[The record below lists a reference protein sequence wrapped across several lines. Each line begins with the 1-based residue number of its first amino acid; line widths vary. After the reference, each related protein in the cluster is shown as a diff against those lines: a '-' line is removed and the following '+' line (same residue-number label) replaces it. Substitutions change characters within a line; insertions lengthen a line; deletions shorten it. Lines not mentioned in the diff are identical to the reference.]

1 MNGEK
6 MKFDV
11 MIIGAGP
18 GGYVCAEKAA
28 KLGLNVAIAE
38 NRELGGT
45 CLNRGCIPAKAML
58 HSAQLYQSIKN
69 SQEFGIKSQEPE
81 VDMEQVYLYKESVL
95 EKLRGGIA
103 QLFQENNI
111 TCFHGRAVLEKDGTV
126 TVYEAEKVEK
136 VECKNVVL
144 ATGSVPAK
152 ISIPGIQCEGILTS
166 DDLFQI
172 RDHLPESL
180 VIVGGGVISVEFA
193 EVFSSFGTKVTIIE
207 TMPQILSTMDKEIS
221 RRMAMILK
229 KRGVEIFTD
238 AKVMEISKD
247 AAGLCVCFKEKG
259 MQKTTTG
266 EKILLAVGRIANTE
280 EVLGEGVSLEME
292 KGKIVTDENSKTSM
306 EHVYAIGD
314 VTECVQ
320 LAHVAFAQGK
330 KVAAILAG
338 KESEIDLTVIPSC
351 VYTSPEIATV
361 GITEQE
367 AKALKQKVKIGKAI
381 TSANGKSV
389 ITHEGRGFV
398 KLVFEKESH
407 VLLGAQFMCARATD
421 MIGEMATAIAN
432 RLTAE
437 QLLRAMRAHPT
448 INEMIGEAIEDAV
461 SKWER
466 G

>member
-1 MNGEK
+1 

-103 QLFQENNI
+103 QLFQANNI
-111 TCFHGRAVLEKDGTV
+111 TCFQGKAVLEKDGSV

-136 VECKNVVL
+136 VACKNVVL

-193 EVFSSFGTKVTIIE
+193 QVFSSFGTKVTIIE

-221 RRMAMILK
+221 RRMAMLLK
-229 KRGVEIFTD
+229 KKGVEIYTD
-238 AKVMEISKD
+238 AKVMEISEND
-247 AAGLCVCFKEKG
+247 TGLCVCFEEKG
-259 MQKTTTG
+259 MQKTTIG
-266 EKILLAVGRIANTE
+266 EKVLLAVGRIANTE
-280 EVLGEGVSLEME
+280 GVFGEGVSLEME
-292 KGKIVTDENSKTSM
+292 KGKILTDENFKTSM

-314 VTECVQ
+314 VTESVQ
-320 LAHVAFAQGK
+320 LAHVASAQGK
-330 KVAAILAG
+330 KVATILAG

-361 GITEQE
+361 GITELD
-367 AKALKQKVKIGKAI
+367 AKTLKKEVKTGKAI

-389 ITHEGRGFV
+389 LAHEERGFV
-398 KLVFEKESH
+398 KLVFDKESH

-437 QLLRAMRAHPT
+437 QLRKAMRAHPT
-448 INEMIGEAIEDAV
+448 INEMIGEAIEELQFTDM
-461 SKWER
+461 
-466 G
+466 